1 MFHSASV
8 QQEHGLVHDFISHI
22 DRFAFDSR
30 FFSFGSDNYTL
41 ALSNY
46 LHFNVTKQSV
56 CSASSLSLKLGGR
69 GNSNLNFRRSFNDFN
84 TAIRF
89 HTQKLPIGFDSPSLD
104 SGDNSD
110 DIAVLRN
117 VIAMKMKQN

>member
-8 QQEHGLVHDFISHI
+8 QQEHGLVHDFVSHI
-22 DRFAFDSR
+22 GRFAFDSR
-30 FFSFGSDNYTL
+30 FFTFGSDNCAL

-56 CSASSLSLKLGGR
+56 CSAASLSLKLGGR
-69 GNSNLNFRRSFNDFN
+69 GDSNLNFRRFFNDFKI
-84 TAIRF
+84 AIRF
-89 HTQKLPIGFDSPSLD
+89 HTQKLPIGFDSSSLD

-110 DIAVLRN
+110 DIAVLLN
-117 VIAMKMKQN
+117 S